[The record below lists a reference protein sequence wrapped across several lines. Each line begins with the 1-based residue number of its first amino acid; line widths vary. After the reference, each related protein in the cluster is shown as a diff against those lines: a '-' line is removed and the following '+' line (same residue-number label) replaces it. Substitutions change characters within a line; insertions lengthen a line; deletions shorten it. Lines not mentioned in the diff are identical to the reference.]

1 MQTRRNL
8 GLLGPIAGLGVLL
21 ALALAGALLLSGGPA
36 GAARQAPD
44 YPEFTGSV
52 QGLLLVAKPSMPDP
66 RFAKTVI
73 LMVRHDRTGA
83 FGLVINKRLGVAEI
97 ADTGLAA
104 DTAGTGDQA
113 RARKM
118 PTVRLPAHYGGPVEP
133 NKAFIVHSPEYRIDT
148 TFRVNAEI
156 SVTGD
161 PRILRDI
168 AAGRGP
174 KKVLY
179 AAGYAGWGPAQLK
192 DELRREDWYTAPLD
206 AGLIFGEGDGPAK
219 WQRAMKARLRGI

>member
-1 MQTRRNL
+1 MEIRRDT
-8 GLLGPIAGLGVLL
+8 GLPGPVAGVGALL
-21 ALALAGALLLSGGPA
+21 ALALAGALGLSGGPA

-83 FGLVINKRLGVAEI
+83 FGLVINARLGVAEI
-97 ADTGLAA
+97 VDTGPAA
-104 DTAGTGDQA
+104 RSGSPGGAPGGK
-113 RARKM
+113 RL
-118 PTVRLPAHYGGPVEP
+118 PTLLLPAHRGGPVEP
-133 NKAFIVHSPEYRIDT
+133 GKAFIVHSPEYRLDS

-161 PRILRDI
+161 RRILRDI

-174 KKVLY
+174 QKYLY
-179 AAGYAGWGPAQLK
+179 VAGYAGWGPAQLK
-192 DELRREDWYTAPLD
+192 DELRREDWYTAPFD
-206 AGLIFGEGDGPAK
+206 ASLIFGSAAGEVK
-219 WQRAMKARLRGI
+219 WRRAMKARLRRI